1 MICEIYIILHIS
13 KLKCP
18 IKFRQSVRIF
28 QSEFLNFSN
37 EAGLLCLFFQ
47 HQILSKIC
55 PSWWNVLGISSI
67 CVWNM
72 LRCSFSNFP
81 PKKRAY
87 VLKRAHAL
95 KTIQKTSENH
105 EHRRPEKQV
114 TTTHL
119 LNCKKNT
126 QLLLYRHGGL
136 KPIWITCVCMM
147 VLPDLQSLERLFQ
160 KVSPVVAR
168 ATVEGQN
175 HIPKILRSYSIRQ
188 KRQKSPASDRWNF
201 VRYCRNGQ
209 RHYTRKNVRFGLHK
223 QHENTAAKQLRWLPY
238 AERTNRSLNTPS
250 IQSNLMIAP
259 PEKLCHAEQAAPLR
273 GILWLR

>member
-1 MICEIYIILHIS
+1 MICEICIILHIS

-18 IKFRQSVRIF
+18 IKFRQSFRIF

-95 KTIQKTSENH
+95 KTIQKISENH

-119 LNCKKNT
+119 LNCKKIRNYYYIDMVDWN
-126 QLLLYRHGGL
+126 QYESHV
-136 KPIWITCVCMM
+136 CVC
-147 VLPDLQSLERLFQ
+147 VCVCVCVWWSFPTFNLLKDFS
-160 KVSPVVAR
+160 
-168 ATVEGQN
+168 
-175 HIPKILRSYSIRQ
+175 
-188 KRQKSPASDRWNF
+188 KR
-201 VRYCRNGQ
+201 
-209 RHYTRKNVRFGLHK
+209 
-223 QHENTAAKQLRWLPY
+223 
-238 AERTNRSLNTPS
+238 
-250 IQSNLMIAP
+250 
-259 PEKLCHAEQAAPLR
+259 
-273 GILWLR
+273 